1 MSASRILSSMKPLPQ
16 LLRTNSLLIPRR
28 HLKFQLFNPKRNWK
42 QKIIYQF
49 WRPLRN
55 EDGKVNMFNVH
66 YNLYLYVMA
75 LILITKVFIE
85 PKWMEDPDYKPYFN
99 IEQNPFEK
107 LEEYRK
113 AQAEKNNT
121 VFKESK
127 LANSMIAQMAESKKA
142 YEEEQM
148 KVNDEKKE
156 AEAEK

>member
-1 MSASRILSSMKPLPQ
+1 
-16 LLRTNSLLIPRR
+16 
-28 HLKFQLFNPKRNWK
+28 
-42 QKIIYQF
+42 
-49 WRPLRN
+49 
-55 EDGKVNMFNVH
+55 MFNVH